1 MMIFIVLM
9 QPICFII
16 GLSIGAH
23 IWRRHLSR

>member
-1 MMIFIVLM
+1 MVFIIMM

-23 IWRRHLSR
+23 IWRRHLTR